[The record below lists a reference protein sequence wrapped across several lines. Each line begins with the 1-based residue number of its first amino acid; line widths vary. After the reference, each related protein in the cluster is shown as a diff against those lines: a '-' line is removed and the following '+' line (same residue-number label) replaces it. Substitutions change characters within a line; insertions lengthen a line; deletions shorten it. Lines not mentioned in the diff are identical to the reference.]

1 MRREGRNIRR
11 KDEGKKGGRE
21 EMNKKEK
28 PPKLVVNVVIDKC
41 TGSLLDLC
49 RLFPQFYKGFRD
61 WGPVL

>member
-1 MRREGRNIRR
+1 
-11 KDEGKKGGRE
+11 
-21 EMNKKEK
+21 MNKKEK

-49 RLFPQFYKGFRD
+49 RIFPQFYKGFRD